1 MTYKKAADWRNDPI
15 TEKQEQMI
23 ATIEENA
30 IMNDA
35 FIPPFSGNTKG
46 EASDYI
52 DNYIYA
58 CHLSAYDPHEDAG
71 DRDG

>member
-1 MTYKKAADWRNDPI
+1 MSWRDDPI

-35 FIPPFSGNTKG
+35 FIPPFHGETKG
-46 EASDYI
+46 EAYDYI
-52 DNYIYA
+52 GNYIHA
-58 CHLSAYDPHEDAG
+58 CHLAAYDPNEDAG
-71 DRDG
+71 DRD